1 MSKLPASYAKWVMPF
16 LLSLFMTCIVS
27 LISTLHTLGPVA
39 GFAAIWMSAWAWS
52 WFFAFP
58 VLLLILPVVRRLTAA
73 IVHTP

>member
-27 LISTLHTLGPVA
+27 LISTMHTVGPVG
-39 GFAAIWMSAWAWS
+39 GFVGIWMSAWAWS
-52 WFFAFP
+52 WVFAFP
-58 VLLLILPVVRRLTAA
+58 VLLLILPVVRKLTAA